1 MERWDLCS
9 TVGVVML
16 LLVGSQWS
24 RPRLCCCSRT
34 NALRLLLRFPSDL
47 LLLLLALVV
56 DSPNSNDMPRWGVS
70 VLVSRGEL
78 PTNSR
83 VRSR

>member
-1 MERWDLCS
+1 
-9 TVGVVML
+9 ML

-24 RPRLCCCSRT
+24 RSRLCCCSRP

-47 LLLLLALVV
+47 LLLLLLALVD
-56 DSPNSNDMPRWGVS
+56 DSPSSNDMPRWGVS